1 MWESNGD
8 GGCLVGKDKHY
19 AAIPSSVTSKS
30 AAACARLGRQ
40 RNRADVPCATACG
53 AGQPEAARARAVLK
67 AAVMLALVV
76 RASLVEFFTCN
87 ISGDQ
92 IVWVEI

>member
-1 MWESNGD
+1 VPPLALDLD
-8 GGCLVGKDKHY
+8 GNE
-19 AAIPSSVTSKS
+19 I
-30 AAACARLGRQ
+30 ARMFRV
-40 RNRADVPCATACG
+40 RRAQACG
-53 AGQPEAARARAVLK
+53 AGQPESARARAVLK

-87 ISGDQ
+87 ISGDDQ